1 MRESNQQLRPQV
13 VCIGSAALDMVLE
26 VDAAPAS
33 DERVPASAGILAGG
47 GPAATTA
54 VTLSRLGVSV
64 TFVGRVGAD
73 PAGTFIRE
81 GLEREG
87 VGVELLSTDPGLS
100 SSLSSCL
107 VEADGSRALAA
118 FGFDGSPALAITPA
132 IEAACRAATWI
143 HVDHAGWPA
152 AVQLR
157 HRGVRTNLSVD
168 GGNPIPELDLA
179 LVTLYAPS
187 RREICRW
194 TDQPDLG
201 QAMRSALEA
210 GTSIVVATD
219 GGNGSAALSSL
230 PPAATHLSAALAAGL
245 PPTRGDKP
253 HAIQQAA
260 YPAAGRSTL
269 GAGDVYHGALLAAL
283 LDGRPLAGAMA
294 FASAAAAI
302 SCRAADGRSGI
313 PSWAEVEQL
322 LATTGSESAA
332 SPASPGG

>member
-1 MRESNQQLRPQV
+1 MRESNQQLPPRV

-26 VDAAPAS
+26 VDAPAAR

-47 GPAATTA
+47 GPAATAA

-73 PAGTFIRE
+73 PAGTLIRE

-87 VGVELLSTDPGLS
+87 VGVDLLSTETRLA

-107 VEADGSRALAA
+107 VQADGSRAMAA
-118 FGFDGSPALAITPA
+118 FGDSRGPALAITPA

-194 TDQPDLG
+194 TDQPDLA

-219 GGNGSAALSSL
+219 GGNGSAALSAL
-230 PPAATHLSAALAAGL
+230 PPAATHLTAALAAGL
-245 PPTRGDKP
+245 PPARDAKP

-283 LDGRPLAGAMA
+283 LDGRALAGAMA

-302 SCRAADGRSGI
+302 SCRGTDGRSGI
-313 PSWAEVEQL
+313 PSWAEVEEL
-322 LATTGSESAA
+322 LGTT

>member
-1 MRESNQQLRPQV
+1 MRESNQRLPPQV

-26 VDAAPAS
+26 VDAPPAP
-33 DERVPASAGILAGG
+33 DERVPAAAGVLAGG
-47 GPAATTA
+47 GPAATAA

-64 TFVGRVGAD
+64 TFVGHVGAD
-73 PAGTFIRE
+73 PAGAFIRE
-81 GLEREG
+81 GLQREG
-87 VGVELLSTDPGLS
+87 VGVDLLATEPGRS

-107 VEADGSRALAA
+107 VQPDGSRAMAA
-118 FGFDGSPALAITPA
+118 YGAVGMPALAITPA

-157 HRGVRTNLSVD
+157 RRGVRTNLSVD
-168 GGNPIPELDLA
+168 GGNPIPDLDLA

-194 TDQPDLG
+194 TDEPDLA
-201 QAMRSALEA
+201 QALRSALDA
-210 GTSIVVATD
+210 GPSIVVATD
-219 GGNGSAALSSL
+219 GGNGSAALSAL
-230 PPAATHLSAALAAGL
+230 PPAATNLSAALAAGL
-245 PPTRGDKP
+245 PRTPGARS

-302 SCRAADGRSGI
+302 SCRSADGRSGI
-313 PSWAEVEQL
+313 PSWAEVEEL
-322 LATTGSESAA
+322 LEA
-332 SPASPGG
+332 SPASAVSIGQ

>member
-1 MRESNQQLRPQV
+1 MRESNQQLPPQV

-33 DERVPASAGILAGG
+33 DERVPASAGTLAGG

-81 GLEREG
+81 GLRREG
-87 VGVELLSTDPGLS
+87 VGVDLLGTQAGLS

-118 FGFDGSPALAITPA
+118 YGISGTPALAISPA

-157 HRGVRTNLSVD
+157 QRGVGTNLSVD
-168 GGNPIPELDLA
+168 GGNPIPDLDLA

-194 TDQPDLG
+194 TSQTDLA
-201 QAMRSALEA
+201 QAMRSALDA
-210 GTSIVVATD
+210 GASIVVATD
-219 GGNGSAALSSL
+219 GGNGSTAMTTLESH
-230 PPAATHLSAALAAGL
+230 P
-245 PPTRGDKP
+245 
-253 HAIQQAA
+253 IQQPA

-269 GAGDVYHGALLAAL
+269 GAGDVYHGALLAAF

-294 FASAAAAI
+294 FASAAAAL
-302 SCRAADGRSGI
+302 SCRGTDGRSGI
-313 PSWAEVEQL
+313 PTWIEVEEL
-322 LATTGSESAA
+322 LATTRLASAESIGA
-332 SPASPGG
+332 